1 VRPLLLALTPA
12 VALALVPAAGST
24 VHPGTT
30 APPETITVKV
40 TITDR
45 AIQMNPRRGQRGALA
60 RFVLTNV
67 GKTPHAVSL
76 GHLRHGTGTQTGFV
90 TKALKPNE
98 QQILILFLDF
108 RGVVPYRGTL
118 PADAAKPG
126 MKGIFTIF

>member
-1 VRPLLLALTPA
+1 MLLAL
-12 VALALVPAAGST
+12 ALATAFALVPAAGGT
-24 VHPGTT
+24 VEPQTT

-40 TITDR
+40 TISDR
-45 AIQMNPRRGQRGALA
+45 TIQMSPRRGQRGALA

-67 GKTPHAVSL
+67 GTKPHGVTL

-90 TKALKPNE
+90 TKPLKPNE

-108 RGVVPYRGTL
+108 RGKIPYRGTL
-118 PADAAKPG
+118 AADLAKPA